1 MFLLNSEKAG
11 SLPSHLPLEVRVK
24 IAKGVARGLAYIHDK
39 KHVHGNIKP
48 SNILLN
54 SDMEPIVSDFGLDRL
69 VLGNTSQKA
78 NTSARFLGIQRSAT
92 TREELSN
99 PGPNSYAQV
108 GSSMGNASSSP
119 YQAPESLKNI
129 KTSPKY
135 DVYSYGIVL
144 LELLTGKV
152 FSDQELS
159 QWTGGSVA
167 EEKNRVLRLVDVS
180 IKAEV
185 EGKEDAFLTCFKVGL
200 SCASFV
206 PQKRPSMKEVLQALE
221 RVSNSLC

>member
-221 RVSNSLC
+221 RVSNSLF

>member
-39 KHVHGNIKP
+39 KHVHGNVKP

-92 TREELSN
+92 SREELSN

>member
-1 MFLLNSEKAG
+1 MFLLKSEKAG
-11 SLPSHLPLEVRVK
+11 PLPSHLPLEVRVK

>member
-92 TREELSN
+92 SREELSN